1 VLASTIGWVLGR
13 RRPSPVV
20 DNLNARINAW
30 WVMVGVLSLSV
41 MFAVPVTP
49 PTERVNASA
58 GSLTVS
64 LTVGTVTVKLVTPA
78 GTLILPPA
86 RSFMMVMIMY

>member
-1 VLASTIGWVLGR
+1 
-13 RRPSPVV
+13 
-20 DNLNARINAW
+20 
-30 WVMVGVLSLSV
+30 MVGVLSLSV

-78 GTLILPPA
+78 GTLILPPVRVTPLLKTSA
-86 RSFMMVMIMY
+86 FV